1 VRGKARIPLDLLFSP
16 VTIALAL
23 YVPLLLLF
31 LVTQSSV
38 FESEF
43 GVVKSTS
50 LPGLTYLALALLVFL
65 FGAIAGLRTNV
76 RPARRAVF
84 AVEPDEQF
92 RDRLA
97 RGLTVALLAS
107 ITAYLIWFGSGVAR
121 AGGLTA
127 FLEEWTRDPENLK
140 AEILKTI
147 PGVTTL
153 TQLSVAAV
161 PLVIAFGLRRRRGMM
176 PLIAT
181 IFVLA
186 VIRSFIFSER
196 LALLELVVPVVYLA
210 LGKRVVLVP
219 KALMVALA
227 SGLAVLV
234 LFTATEARR
243 SFVYT
248 NNFSLTHVTARF
260 FGYYLTSENNALV
273 VADRYPGATPFAY
286 TGAMFW
292 QFPFVDHLRVENA
305 PVVGTFS
312 LRYQD
317 LFHKDLTVF
326 WPEAFQENGLSYQ
339 YNVFTTPGFLAAD
352 FGWAGLGGVLLLGL
366 YSGALY
372 RRAQAHPFHRAL
384 YAVWLVGLLEFMR
397 IMYFFDTRALPAYAV
412 FAVIYLAL
420 VRQGRTL
427 GWRSVPAASP
437 RAGSMRTAPPSGAS
451 PAGSATVRAGT
462 QPSTPR

>member
-16 VTIALAL
+16 VTIALGL

-31 LVTQSSV
+31 LVTRSSV

-50 LPGLTYLALALLVFL
+50 SSGLAYLALSLLVFL
-65 FGAIAGLRTNV
+65 FGAIAGLRTNL

-84 AVEPDEQF
+84 AAEPDEHF

-121 AGGLTA
+121 AGGLSA
-127 FLEEWTRDPENLK
+127 FVEEWTRDPENLK

-153 TQLSVAAV
+153 TQLSVAAI

-176 PLIAT
+176 PLIGT
-181 IFVLA
+181 VFVLA

-219 KALMVALA
+219 KAVMVAVA

-273 VADRYPGATPFAY
+273 VVDRYPGATPFAY
-286 TGAMFW
+286 TGAMLW
-292 QFPFVDHLRVENA
+292 QFPFVDHLRVDNA
-305 PVVGTFS
+305 PVVGTVS

-372 RRAQAHPFHRAL
+372 RRARAHPFHRAL

-397 IMYFFDTRALPAYAV
+397 IMYFFDTRALPAYVV
-412 FAVIYLAL
+412 FAVLYLAL
-420 VRQGRTL
+420 VRQGGVL
-427 GWRSVPAASP
+427 GWRSTHVS
-437 RAGSMRTAPPSGAS
+437 RRTVPPSAVS

-462 QPSTPR
+462 QPSTQR